1 MARLSRADR
10 LSFFIHPAHL
20 QHLDGPEG
28 EHGGRD
34 ASRWHF
40 SPRHP
45 CFRANAHDR
54 RKVWLRSFA
63 IYPYCSPRNPG
74 ARIGMNQFLN
84 PDSILRAKNRLEQPL
99 GLVRQDNLGTGP
111 DASTGG
117 EKPELASLVDEAN
130 LDSPGPLADRCGI
143 QSRGILSTARPTTPP
158 SHHMLCSVL
167 PPTVNR

>member
-1 MARLSRADR
+1 MHHDEIVSGGSSPL
-10 LSFFIHPAHL
+10 LYTP
-20 QHLDGPEG
+20 QEHLDGPEG

-45 CFRANAHDR
+45 CLSGECS
-54 RKVWLRSFA
+54 WLSKGLVA
-63 IYPYCSPRNPG
+63 ELCNLSILQPAKSGCQDWHEP
-74 ARIGMNQFLN
+74 ALE
-84 PDSILRAKNRLEQPL
+84 PDSKLRAKNRVNQPL
-99 GLVRQDNLGTGP
+99 ALVRQDNLGTGP
-111 DASTGG
+111 EPSTGG
-117 EKPELASLVDEAN
+117 EKPELAPLVDEAN

-143 QSRGILSTARPTTPP
+143 QSRCILSRARPTTPP